1 MEIPQGYKLIKDED
15 FEALLETI
23 RSLQERIRS
32 LQERVKELEGQK
44 NKDSHNSHIP
54 PSKGIVKIK
63 NSREKTGKKQGGQ
76 KGHTGSTLEQVSTP
90 DKIELHKVISCKNC
104 GIDLSNQAVDSY
116 EKRQEFDL
124 PKIKIEVTEHQA
136 ELKICKCGC
145 RNKATFPDRI
155 KAPVQYGLNIQSL
168 CINLSNYQFLS
179 YDRISELMEDL
190 TGYRINESTINR
202 QNERLYT
209 NLESFEDQIKEHIKN
224 SAVSHHDES
233 GIYCEGD
240 RIWLHSSSTE
250 EVTHYGV
257 DEQRGKDATD
267 RIGILPDKKGTIVHD
282 NWATYFMYEN
292 CEHSLCNAHHLRELT
307 WFVEEETAIW
317 AGQMKTLLLDSKKQ
331 VELAQLEG
339 KTALGAEKIIA
350 IKNLYQDIID
360 EGIKGVPL
368 PKIPIK
374 KRGKPK
380 KPKQLNFLERFAK
393 HKDSVLAFVYDFNIP
408 FDNNLAERDIRMV
421 KVKQKVSGTFR
432 SLNGAK
438 YFARIRSYIST
449 LKKNKKNVFE
459 EIRNA
464 IAGKPYFYTT

>member
-1 MEIPQGYKLIKDED
+1 MKIPSGYILIKESD
-15 FEALLETI
+15 FQALLDMIT
-23 RSLQERIRS
+23 S

-54 PSKGIVKIK
+54 PSKGIVKVK

-76 KGHTGSTLEQVSTP
+76 KGHSGKTLEQVPNP
-90 DKIELHKVISCKNC
+90 DKIELHRVKKCKNC
-104 GIDLSNQAVDSY
+104 GIDLSKQKVDSY

-136 ELKICKCGC
+136 EVKICKCGC
-145 RNKATFPDRI
+145 TNKAKFSERI

-168 CINLSNYQFLS
+168 CVNLSNYQFLS

-190 TGYRINESTINR
+190 TGYRINESTINK

-209 NLESFEDQIKEHIKN
+209 NLEAFEEKIKESIKN
-224 SAVSHHDES
+224 SEVSHHDES
-233 GIYCEGD
+233 GIYCEGE
-240 RIWLHSSSTE
+240 RIWLHSSSTK

-257 DEQRGKDATD
+257 DEVRGKDATD
-267 RIGILPDKKGTIVHD
+267 RIGILSGKKGTIVHD
-282 NWATYFMYEN
+282 NWATYFMYTN

-307 WFVEEETAIW
+307 WFEEEENASW
-317 AGQMKTLLLDSKKQ
+317 AASMRKILLEAKKQ
-331 VELAQLEG
+331 VEQAQLKGE
-339 KTALGAEKIIA
+339 KVLAKEKIIA
-350 IKNLYQDIID
+350 IQEQYKAIVD
-360 EGIKGVPL
+360 EGIKGIPL
-368 PKIPIK
+368 PKIQEK
-374 KRGKPK
+374 KRGKQK

-464 IAGKPYFYTT
+464 LSGNPYYTT